1 MTPDAA
7 FALEIAVVAGLVVLI
22 VAIVVASSGACRD
35 PAAGS
40 GRAAAV
46 HDVELAL
53 GADTLVTYERARVPR
68 QPSAEE
74 KERCAFCLSEYAG
87 GGELVRVVP
96 ACGHFFHAGCG
107 VDGWLR
113 TRGTCPLCRGGVRP
127 LPSLPRPE
135 CPPLPAR
142 ARRGGHR
149 ASSAAIMG
157 QSACTLGPLTIVD

>member
-1 MTPDAA
+1 MSLDAA
-7 FALEIAVVAGLVVLI
+7 TAAEVAAVVALAVLI
-22 VAIVVASSGACRD
+22 AAIVAASAGACG
-35 PAAGS
+35 A

-113 TRGTCPLCRGGVRP
+113 THGTCPLCRGGVRP

-135 CPPLPAR
+135 CPPLPAPAP
-142 ARRGGHR
+142 ARGAGHS
-149 ASSAAIMG
+149 ASSVAITG
-157 QSACTLGPLTIVD
+157 QSACTVGPLTIVD

>member
-1 MTPDAA
+1 MGLDAA
-7 FALEIAVVAGLVVLI
+7 TAAEVAAVVALAVLI
-22 VAIVVASSGACRD
+22 AAIVAASAGACG
-35 PAAGS
+35 A

-53 GADTLVTYERARVPR
+53 GADTLVTYDQAEAASKRRRAPV
-68 QPSAEE
+68 QSTEGEEAPS
-74 KERCAFCLSEYAG
+74 CALCLSEYAG

-142 ARRGGHR
+142 ARAAAATVR
-149 ASSAAIMG
+149 APA
-157 QSACTLGPLTIVD
+157 P